1 MANMP
6 DEIKKKM
13 SIKKIENDGRLVE
26 NKKYEKEV
34 KLRDETRVVRLRRK
48 EVTIDEILSEAE
60 RTKVDNDKDLEEK
73 SK

>member
-1 MANMP
+1 MP